1 MEFIGFGVPKVHL
14 IRPLKKKRKSNFA
27 MKKGNTLT
35 LLVLALEITT
45 IVVLHAVRITHSE
58 KAVNKEISRN
68 NSADQPDSR
77 ARSTYSLAVFK

>member
-1 MEFIGFGVPKVHL
+1 MLIGFGVPNVHL
-14 IRPLKKKRKSNFA
+14 IRPLKKSKSNLT

-45 IVVLHAVRITHSE
+45 IVVLHALRINHSE

-68 NSADQPDSR
+68 ISADQPDSR
-77 ARSTYSLAVFK
+77 SRSTYSLAVFK

>member
-1 MEFIGFGVPKVHL
+1 
-14 IRPLKKKRKSNFA
+14 
-27 MKKGNTLT
+27 MKKGKTLT

-45 IVVLHAVRITHSE
+45 IVVLHAVRINHSE

-68 NSADQPDSR
+68 ISAEQSDSR